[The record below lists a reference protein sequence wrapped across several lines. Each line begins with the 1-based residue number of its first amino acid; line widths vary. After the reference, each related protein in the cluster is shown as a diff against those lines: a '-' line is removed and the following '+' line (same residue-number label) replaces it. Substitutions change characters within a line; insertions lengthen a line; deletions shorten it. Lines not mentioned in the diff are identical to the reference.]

1 MANVVKLKSAR
12 TIEELFLSMYPKSMA
27 QPKITQKKRRSLQ
40 YSFEQ
45 GKAYFER
52 NRNSL
57 VSQHLGKYVAIWNDE
72 VLDTDKDFSSLAE
85 RVYRKL
91 GYVPLYMPF
100 VSVEQPDAIIHS
112 PKIGKV

>member
-1 MANVVKLKSAR
+1 MSGHRLK
-12 TIEELFLSMYPKSMA
+12 YYG
-27 QPKITQKKRRSLQ
+27 SLGIMSKVQSPPQ

-57 VSQHLGKYVAIWNDE
+57 VSQYVGKYVAIWNDE
-72 VLDTDKDFSSLAE
+72 VLDSDSDFSSLASC
-85 RVYRKL
+85 VYRKL
-91 GYVPLYMPF
+91 GYISLYMPF
-100 VSVEQPDAIIHS
+100 VSVKQPSAMIHS